1 MSTPYELRFKVLE
14 MARDLAVSEYD
25 QQNAVLWSLSEKI
38 HQIIEDF
45 DKYATT
51 SGRAEW
57 LDEVKELHR
66 QISYQLPRSPE
77 PNEIN
82 EKAKELY
89 EFVATK

>member
-14 MARDLAVSEYD
+14 MARDLAVSEYE
-25 QQNAVLWSLSEKI
+25 QQNAVLWNLSEKI
-38 HQIIEDF
+38 HTIIDDF
-45 DKYATT
+45 SKYATT
-51 SGRAEW
+51 SARAEW
-57 LDEVKELHR
+57 LSEVEELYR

-77 PNEIN
+77 PSEIN